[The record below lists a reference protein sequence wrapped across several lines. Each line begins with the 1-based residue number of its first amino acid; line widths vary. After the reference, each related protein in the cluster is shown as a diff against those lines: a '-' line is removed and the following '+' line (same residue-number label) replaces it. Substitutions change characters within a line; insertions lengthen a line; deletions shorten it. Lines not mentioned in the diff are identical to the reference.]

1 MPTIWRRW
9 RRWYASRRS
18 SSAFVSPHVPMLY
31 INTGTT
37 KDSYNRS
44 RNGRLIR
51 DCLNHTVDSL
61 QNATFASC
69 FRRATSSASPSS
81 NASLRVMHHSSSTR
95 SACRQTLDRSVLD
108 ALMVSDH
115 SAKGSSIIV
124 IIFTSVHSVRWGE
137 GVKGD
142 RTLFLNVVY
151 SDGNEII
158 AHVRRTSMTKNPLV
172 RNSLLVH
179 KLVT

>member
-18 SSAFVSPHVPMLY
+18 SSAFVRPHVPMLY

-51 DCLNHTVDSL
+51 DRLNHTVDSL

-69 FRRATSSASPSS
+69 FRRATSSASPSKDP
-81 NASLRVMHHSSSTR
+81 SLRVVRHSSSTR
-95 SACRQTLDRSVLD
+95 SACRQTPDRSVLD
-108 ALMVSDH
+108 ALMASDH
-115 SAKGSSIIV
+115 SARQPGAIRSMSSRNKRNRYRRHTQRRAV
-124 IIFTSVHSVRWGE
+124 SWHRFE
-137 GVKGD
+137 GASEGA
-142 RTLFLNVVY
+142 TEGLA
-151 SDGNEII
+151 E
-158 AHVRRTSMTKNPLV
+158 
-172 RNSLLVH
+172 LLQGRQ
-179 KLVT
+179 

>member
-18 SSAFVSPHVPMLY
+18 SSAFVRPHVHMLF

-51 DCLNHTVDSL
+51 DRLNHTVDIL
-61 QNATFASC
+61 RNATFASC
-69 FRRATSSASPSS
+69 FRRATSSASAS
-81 NASLRVMHHSSSTR
+81 NDPSLRVMRHSSSTR

-108 ALMVSDH
+108 ALMASDH
-115 SAKGSSIIV
+115 SDRQPGYRIPDANFDGGRTNSI
-124 IIFTSVHSVRWGE
+124 SVVFWKIALDSHYIESPLSPCKRVRHQ
-137 GVKGD
+137 
-142 RTLFLNVVY
+142 
-151 SDGNEII
+151 
-158 AHVRRTSMTKNPLV
+158 AQ
-172 RNSLLVH
+172 
-179 KLVT
+179 